1 MVEIRH
7 TPDRSSGQSF
17 DTSGSFIAQ
26 IGPLIPGA
34 HVSTPTEVHTLGS
47 LDGGPPEHRS
57 NSGRGHTMPLAIS
70 LPPSATALSEANH
83 TGEREWRRPDFL
95 PDSGR
100 ADLRLVAT
108 RWTGAD
114 LREKTSEITGDYH
127 MLSISLKPTEFS
139 IWLGTTSIPH
149 KKLAPGMMQLTA
161 PALPA
166 RIVYHEAYDV
176 LHLFIPNSFLKEFSE
191 WTYGKAPIGD
201 IALRDPSYAQDP
213 VIGGLGAALLA
224 ADELDGRHGAL
235 YAESLSLA
243 IVARLFSLYAER
255 QASTSQRDVAALPNW
270 RLKRVVDFMDCN
282 AEKQIKLADLAR
294 IAGLSRMHFAAQ
306 FRKATGQRPHEYLL
320 RRRVEKAKV
329 MLTTTR
335 QPIAAVALTVGF
347 SSQAHLTDK
356 FKRFVGLTPHRWR
369 ECNRG

>member
-1 MVEIRH
+1 MVEIQH

-17 DTSGSFIAQ
+17 DTSGSFIVR

-34 HVSTPTEVHTLGS
+34 CAPTPAEVHTLGS
-47 LDGGPPEHRS
+47 LDGGPP
-57 NSGRGHTMPLAIS
+57 GIDPIAVRGHNMPRATS
-70 LPPSATALSEANH
+70 LPLPQPPSQRRIIQE
-83 TGEREWRRPDFL
+83 EREWRRPSFL
-95 PDSGR
+95 PDTGR

-108 RWTGAD
+108 RWAGAD

-166 RIVYHEAYDV
+166 RIVYHAAYDV

-191 WTYGKAPIGD
+191 WTYGRAPSGD
-201 IALRDPSYAQDP
+201 IALRDPSYAHDP
-213 VIGGLGAALLA
+213 VIGGLAAALLA

-243 IVARLFSLYAER
+243 IVARLFSRYAER
-255 QASTSQRDVAALPNW
+255 HASTSHRDVAALPNW

-329 MLTTTR
+329 MLTTTS
-335 QPIAAVALTVGF
+335 QPIAEVALTVGF
-347 SSQAHLTDK
+347 NSQAHLTDM